1 MIKLIV
7 DSTFGLADDYI
18 KKHDISIVS
27 LNLLLDNVTTKE
39 GGMDT
44 WDEFYIR
51 LENSKSFPK
60 TSLPSPQDFINA
72 IEKIFVKEPM
82 SDIIILTISESLSGT
97 INSAKVAIKNYK
109 GKNIVAIDSKQA
121 TVGSKVVL
129 EKVVEEIE
137 KGISFDK
144 AVELTNETIKKVDLF
159 FVPET
164 MEYLKRG
171 GRIGKLSATIASI
184 LSIKPIFY
192 FKEGVITVSKKTIGL
207 ARALNE
213 MILQLPK
220 QFEKIYVCYIH
231 NNQNLQLLADKV
243 KKALDLK
250 NVEIMP
256 VSPVFGS
263 HVGIGAIGI
272 AILAK

>member
-7 DSTFGLADDYI
+7 DSTFGLTDEYI
-18 KKHDISIVS
+18 KKHDITVVS
-27 LNLLLDNVTTKE
+27 LNLLLDDVITKE
-39 GGMDT
+39 GGLDT
-44 WDEFYIR
+44 WNGFYTR
-51 LENSKSFPK
+51 LEHSKSFPK

-72 IEKIFVKEPM
+72 IDNIYIKEPTA
-82 SDIIILTISESLSGT
+82 DIIILTISEALSGT
-97 INSAKVAIKNYK
+97 INSAKVAVQNFEGRRIA
-109 GKNIVAIDSKQA
+109 AIDSKQA

-137 KGISFDK
+137 KGMSFNQ
-144 AVELTNETIKKVDLF
+144 VIESTTEIIKKVDLF
-159 FVPET
+159 FVPAT
-164 MEYLKRG
+164 MEYLRRG
-171 GRIGKLSATIASI
+171 GRIGKLSATIASV

-192 FKEGVITVSKKTIGL
+192 FKEGIISVTKKALGL
-207 ARALNE
+207 ARAINE
-213 MILQLPK
+213 MISILPK

-231 NNQNLQLLADKV
+231 SNQNLQLLVDKV
-243 KKALDLK
+243 KSALNLE
-250 NVEIMP
+250 NVGIMP